1 MTEQTTHAVPDGAAK
16 GQTDG
21 RDWLAG
27 PGIRPDEDLATP
39 EKQHLAEI
47 ADHFTDA
54 RDEIIREYTARLSAD
69 DRVDRRLEDSEY
81 TLAIIEERLRAFLGD
96 LGDGSDADLD
106 RSKRVAFG
114 RECASVGLP
123 LPTVLGAF
131 DAYTIVLEPRLTADL
146 EEIVSTDVAET
157 DRSLPSELTAGMAR
171 LRFLNHLT
179 TMEVRAVSD
188 GYARAT
194 SADGIDPETL
204 TERIET
210 VENKHL
216 RPVEASATVV
226 KRASDDVCDLVAEQ
240 TQRTSRISDGIATM
254 SATVEEI
261 ASNTTQ
267 VEAVATD
274 ARERAR
280 DGRAAASDAIG
291 VMEDIEAA
299 AQSVTNDIRTLDDRV
314 ADIDEV
320 VDVIDEI
327 ADQTNI
333 LALNASI
340 EAARA
345 GQAGEGFAV
354 VANEIKG
361 LAEQSQAQ
369 AGEIETTVAEI
380 QTVTERTVEN
390 LHETNEQVLDGV
402 EEVEQTMAELDE
414 IVEAVSDAAQGV
426 SEIADATD
434 EQAERTEEVAA
445 TIDEIAARA
454 EDVQSEI
461 DRIAAANNEQATKLS
476 ELAEAIAGLEMVGDP
491 GVLDE

>member
-1 MTEQTTHAVPDGAAK
+1 MTERTTHAVPAGTAK
-16 GQTDG
+16 EQTNG
-21 RDWLAG
+21 REWLAG
-27 PGIRPDEDLATP
+27 SGIRPDTDLATP

-47 ADHFTDA
+47 ADYVTDA
-54 RDEIIREYTARLSAD
+54 RDEIVREYTDRLSAD
-69 DRVDRRLEDSEY
+69 DRVEHRLEDSEY
-81 TLAIIEERLRAFLGD
+81 TLALVEERLRAFLRD

-106 RSKRVAFG
+106 RPKRVVFG
-114 RECASVGLP
+114 RECAEVGLP

-131 DAYTIVLEPRLTADL
+131 DAYTTVLEPRLTADL
-146 EEIVSTDVAET
+146 EEVVSTEAARA
-157 DRSLPSELTAGMAR
+157 DRSMPAELTAGMAR
-171 LRFLNHLT
+171 LRFLTHLT
-179 TMEVRAVSD
+179 TMEMRAVAD
-188 GYARAT
+188 GYTRAT
-194 SADGIDPETL
+194 SVDGIDPETL
-204 TERIET
+204 IERIET

-226 KRASDDVCDLVAEQ
+226 ERASDDVCDLVAEQ
-240 TQRTSRISDGIATM
+240 TQRTSEVSDGIATM

-267 VEAVATD
+267 VETVATD

-280 DGRAAASDAIG
+280 DGRAAATDAID

-299 AQSVTNDIRTLDDRV
+299 AQSVTDDIRTLDDRV

-333 LALNASI
+333 LALNASFV
-340 EAARA
+340 AARA

-354 VANEIKG
+354 VADEIKG
-361 LAEQSQAQ
+361 LAEQSQEQ
-369 AGEIETTVAEI
+369 AGEIETMVAEI

-414 IVEAVSDAAQGV
+414 IVDAVSEAARGV
-426 SEIADATD
+426 SEIATATD

-461 DRIAAANNEQATKLS
+461 DRIAAANNEQAAKLS
-476 ELAEAIAGLEMVGDP
+476 ELAEAIAGLETLGDQER
-491 GVLDE
+491 GDE